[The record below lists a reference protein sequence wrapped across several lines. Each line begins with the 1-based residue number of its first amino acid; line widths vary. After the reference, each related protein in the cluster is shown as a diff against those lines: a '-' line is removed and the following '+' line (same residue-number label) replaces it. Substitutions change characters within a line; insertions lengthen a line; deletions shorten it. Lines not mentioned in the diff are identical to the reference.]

1 MGIRRQPAS
10 GQAEEAERA
19 LTMPYVFLAVSYL
32 VGALPTSYF
41 VGRLHGV
48 DLRREGSRN
57 LGGTNVYR
65 VIGLKPAIAV
75 LAIDLLKG
83 FVPVWFLP
91 QWDGRAGAWELAYGM
106 AAIVGH
112 IWPVYTRFRGGK
124 GVATAAGTLF
134 ALAPVA
140 ALIAAFVWAGTL
152 LLTRLAS
159 LASLLAATL
168 VAPLARAAA
177 APGHTVLYALL
188 LAAIVWWTHR
198 RNVLRLIRREELR
211 IELRRP
217 RPLERSHRE
226 RDT

>member
-1 MGIRRQPAS
+1 M
-10 GQAEEAERA
+10 
-19 LTMPYVFLAVSYL
+19 TPYVFLALAYL
-32 VGALPTSYF
+32 VGALPTSHF
-41 VGRLHGV
+41 VGRLYGV
-48 DLRREGSRN
+48 DLRREGSGN

-65 VIGLKPAIAV
+65 VIGLKPAVAV

-112 IWPVYTRFRGGK
+112 VWPVYTRFRGGK
-124 GVATAAGTLF
+124 GVATAAGTLV

-140 ALIAAFVWAGTL
+140 ALIAAFVWVGML

-159 LASLLAATL
+159 LASLIAATL

-177 APGHTVLYALL
+177 APSHTVLYALL
-188 LAAIVWWTHR
+188 LAGVVWWTHR
-198 RNVLRLIRREELR
+198 INVLRLIRREEMR

-217 RPLERSHRE
+217 RPLERSDQE
-226 RDT
+226 GKP

>member
-1 MGIRRQPAS
+1 MGVRGNPAPH
-10 GQAEEAERA
+10 QAEEAKRGA
-19 LTMPYVFLAVSYL
+19 MTPYAFLALSYL
-32 VGALPTSYF
+32 VGALPISHF
-41 VGRLHGV
+41 VARLHGV
-48 DLRREGSRN
+48 DLRRQGSGN

-65 VIGLKPAIAV
+65 VIGLKAAVAV
-75 LAIDLLKG
+75 LAMDLLKG
-83 FVPVWFLP
+83 FLPVWFLP

-112 IWPVYTRFRGGK
+112 VWPVYTRFRGGK
-124 GVATAAGTLF
+124 GVATAAGTLL

-140 ALIAAFVWAGTL
+140 ALIAAFLWTGTL

-177 APGHTVLYALL
+177 APSHTVLYALF
-188 LAAIVWWTHR
+188 LAAVVWWTHR
-198 RNVLRLIRREELR
+198 TNVVRLLRGEELR

-217 RPLERSHRE
+217 PPIEGS
-226 RDT
+226 DSGNDS

>member
-1 MGIRRQPAS
+1 M
-10 GQAEEAERA
+10 
-19 LTMPYVFLAVSYL
+19 TPYVFLATAYL
-32 VGALPTSYF
+32 LGALPTSHF

-48 DLRREGSRN
+48 DLRREGSGN

-65 VIGLKPAIAV
+65 VLGLKPAIGV
-75 LAIDLLKG
+75 LTIDLFKG
-83 FVPVWFLP
+83 FLPVWFLP

-112 IWPVYTRFRGGK
+112 VWPVYTRFRGGK

-168 VAPLARAAA
+168 IAPLARAAA
-177 APGHTVLYALL
+177 APSHTVLYALI
-188 LAAIVWWTHR
+188 LAAVVWWTHR
-198 RNVLRLIRREELR
+198 TNVLRLLRREELR

-217 RPLERSHRE
+217 RMVDRSDHRGE
-226 RDT
+226 P